1 MFLCF
6 SFVVEV
12 GFVRVVAAGFVAGE
26 IMADGGETDKNIEI
40 WKIKKLIKALES
52 ARGNGTSM
60 ISLIMPP
67 RYVLS
72 VCCGVAVYMNLG
84 CFYMGERDLLVG
96 FSTVS
101 F

>member
-1 MFLCF
+1 LVEWWFLRR
-6 SFVVEV
+6 V
-12 GFVRVVAAGFVAGE
+12 GAPRE
-26 IMADGGETDKNIEI
+26 MADSGGETDKNIEI

-67 RYVLS
+67 RS
-72 VCCGVAVYMNLG
+72 VVVDRAL
-84 CFYMGERDLLVG
+84 F
-96 FSTVS
+96 FAI

>member
-1 MFLCF
+1 MEKKLAVVEA
-6 SFVVEV
+6 SKQASKEVSGKVFVVV
-12 GFVRVVAAGFVAGE
+12 Q
-26 IMADGGETDKNIEI
+26 MADGGDTDKNIEI

-67 RYVLS
+67 RSQSFFTL
-72 VCCGVAVYMNLG
+72 
-84 CFYMGERDLLVG
+84 F
-96 FSTVS
+96 FS

>member
-1 MFLCF
+1 MEKKLA
-6 SFVVEV
+6 VVEASKQASKQASKEV
-12 GFVRVVAAGFVAGE
+12 SGKVLVVVQ
-26 IMADGGETDKNIEI
+26 MADGGDTDKNIEI

-67 RYVLS
+67 RSQSFFTL
-72 VCCGVAVYMNLG
+72 
-84 CFYMGERDLLVG
+84 F
-96 FSTVS
+96 FS

>member
-1 MFLCF
+1 MIFDIVF
-6 SFVVEV
+6 SILSFCQESFRGKEIGGGGSKQASKQGSKEVSGKVLVVV
-12 GFVRVVAAGFVAGE
+12 Q
-26 IMADGGETDKNIEI
+26 MADGGDTDKNIEI

-67 RYVLS
+67 RSQSFFTL
-72 VCCGVAVYMNLG
+72 
-84 CFYMGERDLLVG
+84 F
-96 FSTVS
+96 FS